1 MFATPP
7 SAPALELPN
16 AADAKALKALVPALI
31 EACPDMYDM
40 ATSFATRILTD
51 HGITT
56 PGPDQVYWHRFHGSQ
71 SNDQTFTGWEHIE
84 HPHDSM
90 TLTQLVIT
98 RFTVHDQDNADMLD
112 NDCGFYTAG
121 PEVGTYD
128 QTNEVRL
135 FGSDVLKAFWA
146 YNFVEHYTNQVE
158 AFWNTQSK
166 TFRALAKCTFLA
178 KAVEDHEAGRLTA
191 DHLRTVIKACAGTV
205 SWPAT
210 QHMLE
215 AEFQPSKTLRIRR
228 LCVGS
233 FVSTDILCIVDG
245 DNRQIVY
252 VPGELWG
259 FHVFESVEDL
269 HWWIL
274 HTVESPSGRQRFLS
288 HFQAADH
295 DIMEDTA
302 QLDKTEQWVLS
313 LVPMANTLTKFMS
326 EPHIENVGLNS
337 VLDLLFNAWKHNDHQ
352 LLADQGAFIK
362 EDPFTYLRD
371 ATHARMLSDATFMM
385 TSNGELRKKL
395 WMGYLNAFG
404 RMFGPLAAVG
414 WPVALAVVGAGLAN
428 VGLNIDQAVTGKTA
442 AERKAGVTGAIFSA
456 IDTLF
461 NAMFLKGGGVPEFTE
476 ADGVLATEE
485 KISKPP
491 LEPIAAPPL
500 EELVPERFPS
510 MEQEDYFTSFRD
522 EITEPTREGTGAA
535 QGIIE
540 TLSGKKYIF
549 MQVGTQQYYYQV
561 RYVGQMK
568 CWVIIDPANPWS
580 FYRNIPVRL
589 NEYLQWEPVK
599 PLGLKGGVGGKIFG
613 LKLWGQTSEPLPQVE
628 TPPTPYDM
636 PENSRPGIR
645 TAGNGTTMFNRIDD
659 SVEALR
665 RYRQLQADTS
675 AFFADIQLPARPKIP
690 TFSTLATP
698 KEILKGLLKDTR
710 GLVIGEGRGS
720 MASKQFLIENMP
732 LLSKLR
738 VRTLY
743 LQQVLTDFQQ
753 ADLDSFTRT
762 GNMSQRLERYLNEID
777 QVESADPSGQFTF
790 LELVKTAQKNHI
802 RVQAID
808 CLSSYREAG
817 PSVIRD
823 PLDVQIKNY
832 FARTV
837 IDADQAARGAHQWVA
852 LVRESDASALDS
864 VAGLSELEG
873 AVGMRI
879 EEVPAGKARGI
890 EADPGKTIEHEGT
903 ALALQSDLRLQL
915 ETPAVVSSMRW
926 ADRFLTENGMF
937 TLLNEQV
944 PVLVSRNR
952 NGVLIRTPIY
962 KENGGYR
969 VDNANWETV
978 NGRHFRTLEGLRNAL
993 IARGMRLV
1001 RIPAEDSTELA
1012 TPAPAKPG
1020 PSTHIRLP
1028 LTPNKI
1034 QPELGFPYEISPSR
1048 RPDMKN
1054 WVLKTEGQRG
1064 HALSGESDPDT
1075 TINTS
1080 RLTELR
1086 SKLRIDSQKIP
1097 DDLQFKRSPERPRV
1111 PTQNATA
1118 VDFITKV
1125 FSEAKGLVIGES
1137 PDRIA
1142 SNRFLIENM
1151 PQFAREGVEALYMP
1165 RLLSDFNQ
1173 ADLDFYFASRA
1184 GAMPND
1190 LENYLKIISADQEP
1204 PFTYLEVV
1212 MRAKQNGI
1220 RVQAIDCAASYTLS
1234 TPRFPSVEQQRL
1246 SNYFATQIIQ
1256 ADQASRPGKWL
1267 ALTVP
1272 ENTNTFR
1279 NVAGLSERNG
1289 GVGLRIEEAGPGHGQ
1304 GVMLDAGIDVHRI
1317 APADP
1322 VFRGHFDAFYADMY
1336 LPMETPPFVRTAAQ
1350 RERLLSSPGNF
1361 YIERSGET
1369 NTLWH
1374 RSRTEGIVSTPI
1386 QRQADGSY
1394 FINRPS
1400 WLEIHQQ
1407 PYPNLF
1413 ELSRAITL
1421 SNRMSNLGRIPE

>member
-1 MFATPP
+1 MTVNETP
-7 SAPALELPN
+7 SDLPN
-16 AADAKALKALVPALI
+16 AADAQALKALVPALV
-31 EACPDMYDM
+31 EACPDLYDM
-40 ATSFATRILTD
+40 ATTFAKRILTD
-51 HGITT
+51 HGILTLE
-56 PGPDQVYWHRFHGSQ
+56 PDQVYWHRFHGSQ
-71 SNDQTFTGWEHIE
+71 SNDKTFTGWEHIE

-90 TLTQLVIT
+90 TLTQLVIQ
-98 RFTVHDQDNADMLD
+98 RFSVHDQDNADMLD

-121 PEVGTYD
+121 PEVGTYNE
-128 QTNEVRL
+128 TNEVRL
-135 FGSDVLKAFWA
+135 FGSEVLKAFWA
-146 YNFVEHYTNQVE
+146 YNFIDQYKAKVET
-158 AFWNTQSK
+158 FWNTQRQ
-166 TFRALAKCTFLA
+166 TFRTLAKCTFLA
-178 KAVEDHEAGRLTA
+178 KATEDYEAGRLTA
-191 DHLRTVIKACAGTV
+191 DHLRIVIKACAGTV
-205 SWPAT
+205 NWPAT

-215 AEFQPSKTLRIRR
+215 AEFQPSKNLRIRR

-259 FHVFESVEDL
+259 FHVFDSVEDL

-274 HTVESPSGRQRFLS
+274 SAIESPSGRQRFLS

-302 QLDKTEQWVLS
+302 QYDKTTEWVLAPFPAID
-313 LVPMANTLTKFMS
+313 LLAHLFR
-326 EPHIENVGLNS
+326 EPKIENVGLNS

-352 LLADQGAFIK
+352 LLADQGAFI
-362 EDPFTYLRD
+362 EQDPFTYLRD

-428 VGLNIDQAVTGKTA
+428 VGLNIDQAVNGKTST
-442 AERKAGVTGAIFSA
+442 ERKAGVTGAIFAA

-461 NAMFLKGGGVPEFTE
+461 NAMFLKGGGVPEIAE
-476 ADGVLATEE
+476 ADDLLASEG
-485 KISKPP
+485 KISKAP
-491 LEPIAAPPL
+491 LEPIAASPL

-510 MEQEDYFTSFRD
+510 MDQEDYLTSFRD
-522 EITEPTREGTGAA
+522 EITEPTQEGIGAA

-549 MQVGTQQYYYQV
+549 MQVGTQKYYYQV

-589 NEYLQWEPVK
+589 DEYLQWEPVK

-613 LKLWGQTSEPLPQVE
+613 LKLWGQTPEPLPQVE

-636 PENSRPGIR
+636 PENLRPGIR
-645 TAGNGTTMFNRIDD
+645 TAGNGSSTFDNIDN
-659 SVEALR
+659 SLEAFS
-665 RYRQLQADTS
+665 RYRQLQADAST
-675 AFFADIQLPARPKIP
+675 FFADIQLPARPKIP

-698 KEILKGLLKDTR
+698 KEILKGLLKDAR

-732 LLSKLR
+732 LLSKLK

-753 ADLDSFTRT
+753 ADLNTFTRT
-762 GNMSQRLERYLNEID
+762 GNMSESLEHYLNEID
-777 QVESADPSGQFTF
+777 QVEREDPSGQFTF
-790 LELVKTAQKNHI
+790 LELAKTAQKNHI
-802 RVQAID
+802 RIQAID
-808 CLSSYREAG
+808 CFASYREAG
-817 PSVIRD
+817 PSVIKD
-823 PLDVQIKNY
+823 HFDVQMKNY

-852 LVRESDASALDS
+852 LVRESNASSLDG

-903 ALALQSDLRLQL
+903 ALALRSDLRLQMD
-915 ETPAVVSSMRW
+915 TPSVVSSMRR
-926 ADRFLTENGMF
+926 ADTFLTENGMF

-944 PVLVSRNR
+944 PVLVNRNR
-952 NGVLIRTPIY
+952 NGVLMRTPIY

-969 VDNANWETV
+969 VDNANWGTV
-978 NGRHFRTLEGLRNAL
+978 NGRHFRTLEGLRDAL

-1012 TPAPAKPG
+1012 APAPAKPG
-1020 PSTHIRLP
+1020 PSIRP
-1028 LTPNKI
+1028 PQTPNKI

-1048 RPDMKN
+1048 RPEMKN
-1054 WVLKTEGQRG
+1054 WVLKTEEQRG
-1064 HALSGESDPDT
+1064 QALAGESDPDT

-1080 RLTELR
+1080 KLTELR
-1086 SKLRIDSQKIP
+1086 GKLRIDSQHLP
-1097 DDLQFKRSPERPRV
+1097 DDLQLKRSPERPQV

-1118 VDFITKV
+1118 IDFITKV

-1137 PDRIA
+1137 PERIA

-1184 GAMPND
+1184 GAMPHD
-1190 LENYLKIISADQEP
+1190 LESYLKIISADQET

-1220 RVQAIDCAASYTLS
+1220 RIQAIDCAASYTLS
-1234 TPRFPSVEQQRL
+1234 TPRFPSVEEQRL

-1256 ADQASRPGKWL
+1256 ADQVSRPGKWL
-1267 ALTVP
+1267 ALTAP

-1289 GVGLRIEEAGPGHGQ
+1289 GIGLRIEETGPGE
-1304 GVMLDAGIDVHRI
+1304 GVEVRLDPGVEVHRI
-1317 APADP
+1317 AAAEPM
-1322 VFRGHFDAFYADMY
+1322 FRGQFDTLYVDMY
-1336 LPMETPPFVRTAAQ
+1336 LPMETPMLVRTAAQ
-1350 RERLLSSPGNF
+1350 RERLLYNPGF
-1361 YIERSGET
+1361 FCIERSGET

-1374 RSRTEGIVSTPI
+1374 RSRTDGIVSTPI
-1386 QRQADGSY
+1386 ERLADGRYS
-1394 FINRPS
+1394 ISRPNWPTIS
-1400 WLEIHQQ
+1400 QI
-1407 PYPNLF
+1407 PYANLF
-1413 ELSRAITL
+1413 DLFAAL
-1421 SNRMSNLGRIPE
+1421 SNHGLRGVGRIPG